1 MTAAHAPAQHS
12 SATSTTTASLAAAAL
27 SEYTST
33 AAATTSSEA
42 AGTSAGAGTRTAAGT
57 GTSTATGTS
66 TGTDVPEVRW
76 TSPEAKLWVATRGA
90 DFAGFVEFREG
101 HYVVT
106 DGRGAQLDDC
116 ATLREAKALIT
127 RADEPAKLPAA
138 LTYIAVVT
146 GGVAVTVFGAG
157 LAVLWMG

>member
-1 MTAAHAPAQHS
+1 MTAIHAPAKHS
-12 SATSTTTASLAAAAL
+12 VATSTKTATSAG
-27 SEYTST
+27 SST
-33 AAATTSSEA
+33 AA
-42 AGTSAGAGTRTAAGT
+42 GADAK
-57 GTSTATGTS
+57 TATGAS
-66 TGTDVPEVRW
+66 TAATEVPDVRW

-116 ATLREAKALIT
+116 ATLREAKALIV

-138 LTYIAVVT
+138 LTYVAVVT
-146 GGVAVTVFGAG
+146 GGVAVIVFGAG
-157 LAVLWMG
+157 LAVLGMG